1 MALTPLR
8 RNTLLCLVALL
19 LAALPGASSIATAS
33 GQFEVYCDGVGIFL
47 SKIDG
52 APAPGKLVLFSYLN
66 FPPGSMGG
74 RYLGEGKWSDV
85 FIYRDGCIPDGKCES
100 IAHGKVW
107 IDAWD
112 MSETGGAPPK
122 SISGK
127 YEIDL
132 NGKHLQG
139 SFVAKEHFDKRG
151 VRVCM

>member
-52 APAPGKLVLFSYLN
+52 APAPGRLVLFSYAG
-66 FPPGSMGG
+66 FPPGSNQGV
-74 RYLGEGKWSDV
+74 YLSGVWSDV
-85 FIYRDGCIPDGKCES
+85 IVLRDGCVPDGKCES
-100 IAHGKVW
+100 IAQGKVW
-107 IDAWD
+107 VDAWD
-112 MSETGGAPPK
+112 TSDVANLPPK
-122 SISGK
+122 HISGK

-132 NGKHLQG
+132 NDKILRG
-139 SFVAKEHFDKRG
+139 SFVAKAHIVKHPF
-151 VRVCM
+151 RVCM